1 MILVADSGSTKAD
14 WTFCDPDGEATRVSS
29 IGVNPNLHSA
39 DEIKTVFQSVCPDAI
54 PQAKVE
60 QVHYYGTGVWDEGRA
75 ERLARVLRA
84 CYPVAHVEVHHDL
97 LGAARAACGTE
108 PGIACILGTG
118 SNSCLYDGTDV
129 IDNVTNLGWLIGD
142 EGSGVDLGRRL
153 IRAYSYRELPGEDR
167 DHFEESTGHDR
178 RTIGDG
184 LYGAASANRFLASF
198 SPFIHDALER
208 PAIRQLVVDS
218 FEEFLRRHVKKYRGA
233 SELPVSFVGSIA
245 FHYGDVLRE
254 VCAAQRLTCGSIEK
268 KPIHALEAYH
278 RGLAGFEASA
288 A

>member
-14 WTFCDPDGEATRVSS
+14 WAFCDPDGEATRVSS

-153 IRAYSYRELPGEDR
+153 IRASP
-167 DHFEESTGHDR
+167 
-178 RTIGDG
+178 
-184 LYGAASANRFLASF
+184 LASTAR
-198 SPFIHDALER
+198 SN
-208 PAIRQLVVDS
+208 Q
-218 FEEFLRRHVKKYRGA
+218 
-233 SELPVSFVGSIA
+233 
-245 FHYGDVLRE
+245 
-254 VCAAQRLTCGSIEK
+254 
-268 KPIHALEAYH
+268 
-278 RGLAGFEASA
+278 
-288 A
+288 